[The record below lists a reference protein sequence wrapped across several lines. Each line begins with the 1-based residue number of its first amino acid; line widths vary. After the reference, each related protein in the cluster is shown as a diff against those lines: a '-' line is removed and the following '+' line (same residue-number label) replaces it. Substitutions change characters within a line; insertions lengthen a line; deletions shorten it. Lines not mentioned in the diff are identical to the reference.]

1 MEDDM
6 LGEKSI
12 GLVAGIFM
20 YVVFA
25 VLLGVADGMFPF
37 LSDWTIISISALI
50 GLGTFVIYLLRNK
63 HI

>member
-1 MEDDM
+1 MEDEM
-6 LGEKSI
+6 VGEKSF
-12 GLVAGIFM
+12 GLLAGIFM

-25 VLLGVADGMFPF
+25 VMLGVADGMYPF
-37 LSDWTIISISALI
+37 LSDWTILSISAVI

>member
-1 MEDDM
+1 M